1 MKSLRSPGNNPVA
14 KREALSSQLES
25 IDPERPIMQVTR
37 RSFLLSAAT
46 AACAPAFLGAT
57 DKSGGKT
64 PILGQGEH
72 QYEAIHDWGELPRTI
87 KYGNTHGV
95 CEDSK
100 GNIYIHHTVHA
111 SSESLDTMVVF
122 DPQGKFVRSWGRQF
136 KGGAHGLTIR
146 QEGSEE
152 FLYLCD
158 FQHGIV
164 TKRTLKGEEVF
175 TLGYPAESDAYK
187 PKDRSS
193 TLAYRPTNVAIAP
206 NGDIYVGDGYGSSF
220 INQYNQKAE
229 FIRTFGGLGKGD
241 DQLDC
246 PHGLW
251 VDTRAETPLLVV
263 TDRGNSRLQRF
274 TLEGQHLDSLLG
286 TSKMP
291 CYLHERLGEV
301 VIADLLSKVM
311 ILDRKNNLVASLGEG
326 QYTSDDWKTVRNQAP
341 GTFAA
346 GRFVCPHG
354 ACFDH
359 DGNIFVVEWVEAGRV
374 TKLRRFT

>member
-1 MKSLRSPGNNPVA
+1 
-14 KREALSSQLES
+14 
-25 IDPERPIMQVTR
+25 MQVTR
-37 RSFLLSAAT
+37 RSFLVTAT
-46 AACAPAFLGAT
+46 AAAAAPALLGT
-57 DKSGGKT
+57 SDKTGSKT
-64 PILGQGEH
+64 AILGQDEH

-95 CEDSK
+95 CEDSQ

-111 SSESLDTMVVF
+111 TSESLNTMVVF
-122 DPQGKFVRSWGRQF
+122 DEKGKFVRSWGRQF
-136 KGGAHGLTIR
+136 KGGAHGLTLR
-146 QEGSEE
+146 KEGSED

-158 FQHGIV
+158 YEHGIV
-164 TKRTLKGEEVF
+164 TKRSLKGEEVF
-175 TLGYPAESDAYK
+175 TLGYPAESESYK
-187 PKDRSS
+187 PKDKFS
-193 TLAYRPTNVAIAP
+193 TAAYRPTNVAIAP

-229 FIRTFGGLGKGD
+229 FIRTFGGLGKAD

-251 VDTRAETPLLVV
+251 VDTRGVETSKETPLLVV

-274 TLEGQHLDSLLG
+274 TLDGKHVDYILG

-291 CYLHERLGEV
+291 CNLHERNGDV
-301 VIADLLSKVM
+301 VIPDLLSKVI
-311 ILDRKNNLVASLGEG
+311 ILDRKNKVVATLGESE
-326 QYTSDDWKTVRNQAP
+326 YSREDWNAVRNQAP
-341 GTFAA
+341 GTFTP

-359 DGNIFVVEWVEAGRV
+359 AGNIFVVEWVESGRV
-374 TKLRRFT
+374 TKLRRVA

>member
-1 MKSLRSPGNNPVA
+1 M
-14 KREALSSQLES
+14 
-25 IDPERPIMQVTR
+25 PITR
-37 RSFLLSAAT
+37 RNFLVSAA
-46 AACAPAFLGAT
+46 AASAVPLFLGPT
-57 DKSGGKT
+57 DKSGSKA

-72 QYEAIHDWGELPRTI
+72 RYEAIHDWGELPPTI

-95 CEDSK
+95 CEDSQA
-100 GNIYIHHTVHA
+100 NVYIHHTVHA
-111 SSESLDTMVVF
+111 TSESLDTIVVF
-122 DPQGKFVRSWGRQF
+122 DSKGKFVRSWGRQF
-136 KGGAHGLTIR
+136 KGGAHGLTLR
-146 QEGSEE
+146 KEGSEE

-164 TKRTLKGEEVF
+164 SKRTLKGEEVF

-187 PKDRSS
+187 PKDRTS
-193 TLAYRPTNVAIAP
+193 TVPYRPTNVAIAP
-206 NGDIYVGDGYGSSF
+206 SGDIYVGDGYGSSF

-229 FIRTFGGLGKGD
+229 FIRTFGEPGRGD
-241 DQLDC
+241 HQIDC

-263 TDRGNSRLQRF
+263 TDRGNGRLQRF
-274 TLEGQHLDSLLG
+274 TLEGKYVDSIRG

-291 CYLHERLGEV
+291 CNLHERNGDV
-301 VIADLLSKVM
+301 VIPDLLSKVI

-326 QYTSDDWKTVRNQAP
+326 EYSNADWSAVRNQGS
-341 GTFAA
+341 GTFVP

-359 DGNIFVVEWVEAGRV
+359 EGNIFVVEWVEAGRV
-374 TKLRRFT
+374 TQLRHVA

>member
-1 MKSLRSPGNNPVA
+1 
-14 KREALSSQLES
+14 
-25 IDPERPIMQVTR
+25 MQVSR
-37 RSFLLSAAT
+37 RRFMASAA
-46 AACAPAFLGAT
+46 ALACTPVFLRAT
-57 DKSGGKT
+57 DKAGSKT
-64 PILGQGEH
+64 PILGQGDY

-95 CEDSK
+95 CEDSQ

-111 SSESLDTMVVF
+111 TSESLDTIVVF
-122 DPQGKFVRSWGRQF
+122 DHKGKFVRSWGRQF
-136 KGGAHGLTIR
+136 KGGAHGLTLR
-146 QEGSEE
+146 REGNEE
-152 FLYLCD
+152 SLYLCD

-164 TKRTLKGEEVF
+164 TKRTLGGEEVF
-175 TLGYPAESDAYK
+175 TLGYPAESEAYK
-187 PKDRSS
+187 PPDKAS
-193 TLAYRPTNVAIAP
+193 AVVYRPTNVAIAP

-220 INQYNQKAE
+220 INQYSQKAE

-251 VDTRAETPLLVV
+251 VDTRSEVPLLVV

-274 TLEGQHLDSLLG
+274 TLAGKHVDSILG

-291 CYLHERLGEV
+291 CYLHERNGTV
-301 VIADLLSKVM
+301 VIADLLSKVT
-311 ILDRKNNLVASLGEG
+311 ILDRNNNVVASLGEG
-326 QYTSDDWKTVRNQAP
+326 EYSSKDWSTVRNQAP
-341 GTFAA
+341 RAFAP

-359 DGNIFVVEWVEAGRV
+359 EGNLFVVEWVESGRV
-374 TKLRRFT
+374 TKLRHIT

>member
-1 MKSLRSPGNNPVA
+1 LIY
-14 KREALSSQLES
+14 Q
-25 IDPERPIMQVTR
+25 ERLIMQVTR
-37 RSFLLSAAT
+37 RSFLVT
-46 AACAPAFLGAT
+46 AAAAAYAPAFLGAT
-57 DKSGGKT
+57 DKAGSKA

-95 CEDSK
+95 CEDSQ

-111 SSESLDTMVVF
+111 TSDRPDTMVVF
-122 DPQGKFVRSWGRQF
+122 DHKGKFVRSWGRQF

-146 QEGSEE
+146 QEGGEE

-158 FQHGIV
+158 FEHGIV

-175 TLGYPAESDAYK
+175 TLGYPAESVAYQ
-187 PKDRSS
+187 PKDK
-193 TLAYRPTNVAIAP
+193 TPAAYRPTNVAIAP

-229 FIRTFGGLGKGD
+229 FIRTFGGLGTRA

-251 VDTRAETPLLVV
+251 VDTREETPLLVV

-274 TLEGQHLDSLLG
+274 TLGGKHVDSIVG

-291 CYLHERLGEV
+291 CYLHERNGEV
-301 VIADLLSKVM
+301 VIPDLLSKVV
-311 ILDRKNNLVASLGEG
+311 ILDRKNHVVASLGESE
-326 QYTSDDWKTVRNQAP
+326 YSREDWSTVRNQSP
-341 GTFAA
+341 GTFVP

-359 DGNIFVVEWVEAGRV
+359 EGNIFVVEWVEAGRV
-374 TKLRRFT
+374 TKLRSIA

>member
-1 MKSLRSPGNNPVA
+1 M
-14 KREALSSQLES
+14 E
-25 IDPERPIMQVTR
+25 ITR
-37 RSFLLSAAT
+37 RSFLITSAAAT
-46 AACAPAFLGAT
+46 AAVSAPAFLGAT
-57 DKSGGKT
+57 NKAGSKT
-64 PILGQGEH
+64 PILGQGDY

-95 CEDSK
+95 CEDSH

-111 SSESLDTMVVF
+111 GSESLDTMVVF
-122 DPQGKFVRSWGRQF
+122 DSTGKFVRSWGRQF
-136 KGGAHGLTIR
+136 KGGAHGLSIR
-146 QEGSEE
+146 REGNED

-158 FQHGIV
+158 FQHGVV

-187 PKDRSS
+187 PKDKFSAP
-193 TLAYRPTNVAIAP
+193 AYRPTNVAIAP
-206 NGDIYVGDGYGSSF
+206 NGDIFVGDGYGSSF
-220 INQYNQKAE
+220 INQYTQNAE

-241 DQLDC
+241 EQVDC

-251 VDTRAETPLLVV
+251 IDTRGPMPLLVV

-274 TLEGQHLDSLLG
+274 TLEGKHVDSVVG

-291 CYLHERLGEV
+291 CYLHEHNGNV
-301 VIADLLSKVM
+301 VIADLLSKVI
-311 ILDRKNNLVASLGEG
+311 ILDRQNAVVASLGE
-326 QYTSDDWKTVRNQAP
+326 QEYSNQDWSTVRNQAP
-341 GTFAA
+341 GTFVP

-359 DGNIFVVEWVEAGRV
+359 AGNIFVVEWVESGRV
-374 TKLRRFT
+374 TKLRRV

>member
-1 MKSLRSPGNNPVA
+1 
-14 KREALSSQLES
+14 
-25 IDPERPIMQVTR
+25 MQVTR
-37 RSFLLSAAT
+37 RSFLVTAAA
-46 AACAPAFLGAT
+46 AACAPAFVRAT
-57 DKSGGKT
+57 DKAGTKP
-64 PILGQGEH
+64 PILGQGQY
-72 QYEAIHDWGELPRTI
+72 QYEAIHDWGALPRTI

-95 CEDSK
+95 CEDSQ

-111 SSESLDTMVVF
+111 TSESLDTIVVF
-122 DPQGKFVRSWGRQF
+122 DRNGKFVRSWGRQF

-146 QEGSEE
+146 KEGSEE

-158 FQHGIV
+158 FLHGIL
-164 TKRTLKGEEVF
+164 TKRTLQGEEVF
-175 TLGYPAESDAYK
+175 TLGYPAESSAYQS
-187 PKDRSS
+187 KDRTS
-193 TLAYRPTNVAIAP
+193 AVVYRPTNVAIAP

-241 DQLDC
+241 DQIDC

-251 VDTRAETPLLVV
+251 IDTRGETPLLVV

-274 TLEGQHLDSLLG
+274 TLDGRHVDFILG

-291 CYLHERLGEV
+291 CYLHERNGMV
-301 VIADLLSKVM
+301 VIADLLSKVT
-311 ILDRKNNLVASLGEG
+311 ILDRENHVVASLGEG
-326 QYTSDDWKTVRNQAP
+326 EYTNKDWSSVRSQAP
-341 GTFAA
+341 GTFVP

-359 DGNIFVVEWVEAGRV
+359 EGNIFVVEWVETGRV
-374 TKLRRFT
+374 TKLRSLA

>member
-1 MKSLRSPGNNPVA
+1 M
-14 KREALSSQLES
+14 
-25 IDPERPIMQVTR
+25 IMQVTR
-37 RSFLLSAAT
+37 RSFLVTAT
-46 AACAPAFLGAT
+46 AAAAAPAFLGAT
-57 DKSGGKT
+57 DKSGSKP
-64 PILGQGEH
+64 PILGRDEH

-95 CEDSK
+95 CEDSQ

-111 SSESLDTMVVF
+111 TSESLDTMVVF
-122 DPQGKFVRSWGRQF
+122 DEKGKFVRSWGRQF
-136 KGGAHGLTIR
+136 KGGAHGLTLHK
-146 QEGSEE
+146 EGSEE

-158 FQHGIV
+158 YEHGIV

-175 TLGYPAESDAYK
+175 TLGYPAESESYK
-187 PKDRSS
+187 PKDKIS
-193 TLAYRPTNVAIAP
+193 TVAYRPTNVAIAP

-229 FIRTFGGLGKGD
+229 FIRTFGGLGKAD

-251 VDTRAETPLLVV
+251 VDTPGVETSKETPLLVI

-274 TLEGQHLDSLLG
+274 TLDGKHVDSIAG

-291 CYLHERLGEV
+291 CNLQERNGEV
-301 VIADLLSKVM
+301 VIPDLLSKVI
-311 ILDRKNNLVASLGEG
+311 ILDRKNNVVATLGESE
-326 QYTSDDWKTVRNQAP
+326 YSREDWSTVRNQAP
-341 GTFAA
+341 GTFAP

-359 DGNIFVVEWVEAGRV
+359 AGNIFVVEWVESGRV
-374 TKLRRFT
+374 TKLRRVA

>member
-1 MKSLRSPGNNPVA
+1 M
-14 KREALSSQLES
+14 
-25 IDPERPIMQVTR
+25 MQVTR
-37 RSFLLSAAT
+37 RNFLVTTAV
-46 AACAPAFLGAT
+46 AACAPTFLKAT
-57 DKSGGKT
+57 DKAGTKP
-64 PILGQGEH
+64 PILAQGEH
-72 QYEAIHDWGELPRTI
+72 QYEAIHDWGELPRTV

-95 CEDSK
+95 CQDSQ

-111 SSESLDTMVVF
+111 TSESLDTMVVF
-122 DPQGKFVRSWGRQF
+122 DHQGKFVRSWGRQF
-136 KGGAHGLTIR
+136 KGGAHGLTLGK
-146 QEGSEE
+146 EGSEE

-158 FQHGIV
+158 YQHGIV

-175 TLGYPAESDAYK
+175 TLGYPAESEAYK
-187 PKDRSS
+187 PRDS
-193 TLAYRPTNVAIAP
+193 TSTVPYRPTNVAIAP

-220 INQYNQKAE
+220 INQYNQKGE

-251 VDTRAETPLLVV
+251 VDLRGDTPLLVV

-274 TLEGQHLDSLLG
+274 TLEGKQVDSILG

-291 CYLHERLGEV
+291 CNLHERNGNV
-301 VIADLLSKVM
+301 VVPDLLSKVV
-311 ILDRKNNLVASLGEG
+311 ILDRKNNVIAILGEG
-326 QYTSDDWKTVRNQAP
+326 EYAKQDWTTVRNQAA
-341 GTFAA
+341 GTFVP

-359 DGNIFVVEWVEAGRV
+359 EGNIFVVEWVEAGRV
-374 TKLRRFT
+374 TKLRRIA

>member
-1 MKSLRSPGNNPVA
+1 M
-14 KREALSSQLES
+14 
-25 IDPERPIMQVTR
+25 TR
-37 RSFLLSAAT
+37 RGFLVT
-46 AACAPAFLGAT
+46 AAAAAYTPVFLGAT
-57 DKSGGKT
+57 DKAGSKA

-72 QYEAIHDWGELPRTI
+72 QYEAIHDWGELPCTL

-95 CEDSK
+95 CEDSQ
-100 GNIYIHHTVHA
+100 GNIYVHHTVHA
-111 SSESLDTMVVF
+111 TSDNLDTMVVF
-122 DPQGKFVRSWGRQF
+122 DHKGKFLRSWGRQF

-146 QEGSEE
+146 KEGSEE

-187 PKDRSS
+187 PKAPTS
-193 TLAYRPTNVAIAP
+193 AVVYRPTNVAIAL

-220 INQYNQKAE
+220 INQYNRKAE
-229 FIRTFGGLGKGD
+229 FIGTFSGLGKGD
-241 DQLDC
+241 DQVDC

-251 VDTRAETPLLVV
+251 IDTRGEAPLLVV

-274 TLEGQHLDSLLG
+274 ALDGKHVDSILG

-291 CYLHERLGEV
+291 RYLHERNGNV
-301 VIADLLSKVM
+301 VIADLLSKVV
-311 ILDRKNNLVASLGEG
+311 ILDRKNNVVASLGEG
-326 QYTSDDWKTVRNQAP
+326 EYSKTDWSAVRNQAP
-341 GTFAA
+341 GTFVS

-354 ACFDH
+354 VCFDH
-359 DGNIFVVEWVEAGRV
+359 EGNIFVVEWVEAGRV
-374 TKLRRFT
+374 TKLRRVS